1 MTEIRTVIHS
11 FTKYK
16 YQCYA
21 IDTLSGL
28 GLGGLVSVTCLGLEP
43 FGLGLSL
50 CLVISLTSLLL
61 LHMC

>member
-28 GLGGLVSVTCLGLEP
+28 GLGG
-43 FGLGLSL
+43 
-50 CLVISLTSLLL
+50 
-61 LHMC
+61 